1 MHKELKNDL
10 IYENKESRKYLK
22 QLNETKLEI
31 EFKLEREE
39 NLLNGLIREYSVKL
53 TFKEIRLHKKVIKNQ
68 IDKLTKLNL
77 NYVELLNEIKLFELY
92 NGLVVCNLEK

>member
-1 MHKELKNDL
+1 MYKKLKNDL
-10 IYENKESRKYLK
+10 IYENKETTKYLK

-53 TFKEIRLHKKVIKNQ
+53 TFKERRLHKKVIKNQ
-68 IDKLTKLNL
+68 IDKLAKLNL